1 MTYWTIMIVT
11 ILSGPMDGTP
21 TNLLFKSPDSCEAA
35 RTLVFDA
42 LADDYDVGIDCFVSD
57 TPSDSIRPKVR
68 P

>member
-21 TNLLFKSPDSCEAA
+21 TNLLFKTPESCEAA
-35 RTLVFDA
+35 RAVVFDT
-42 LADDYDVGIDCFVSD
+42 LSDDYDLNVECFISD
-57 TPSDSIRPKVR
+57 TPSGSIRPKVR